1 MNYRT
6 LLFVIFTIAIPVFA
20 ADTAKNT
27 DPKEKIKKVFPI
39 TGFSELELRNLI
51 VAKIVPSKD
60 FFVEVEGAR
69 EDVEDLE
76 VRKENNRLIMGQQSI
91 VCVNGACKRGNRVID
106 GCQKMRGASG
116 ASGGTA
122 RVTIN
127 SDGMNIVTDG
137 SHVICNTGVIAT
149 GGSSVT
155 VGGADVMIQS
165 ISSPVNA
172 TIHLPL
178 IAYLAALNGSVI
190 RVDGIETDKLE
201 LYASHSSR
209 VAITRALCKKLKIS
223 GHHSSAMV
231 VKGMCD
237 EVQVTASHSASVD
250 AYDLKAQQASVNA
263 SRSASV
269 RVSAE
274 KELKAC
280 SKHCASV
287 VYGGNPAKI
296 DKEKS
301 HSGTIEKIGMFW

>member
-6 LLFVIFTIAIPVFA
+6 LLFMISIIPIPVFA
-20 ADTAKNT
+20 ADAAKNT

-39 TGFSELELRNLI
+39 TGFSELELRNRI
-51 VAKIVPSKD
+51 VANIVPSKD

-76 VRKENNRLIMGQQSI
+76 VRKEDNRLIMGHQGI
-91 VCVNGACKRGNRVID
+91 VCVNGTCKRGNRVIN
-106 GCQKMRGASG
+106 GCQNMRG

-137 SHVICNTGVIAT
+137 SHVIYNAGVIAT

-155 VGGADVMIQS
+155 VRGADFVIQS
-165 ISSPVNA
+165 ISNPIHA

-190 RVDGIETDKLE
+190 RVDGVETDKLE

-209 VAITRALCKKLKIS
+209 VAITRALCKKLKIA
-223 GHHSSAMV
+223 GRYSSAIV
-231 VKGMCD
+231 VKGVCD
-237 EVQVTASHSASVD
+237 EVQVTASYSALVD

-280 SKHCASV
+280 SSYNASV
-287 VYGGNPAKI
+287 AYGGSPAKI

-301 HSGTIEKIGMFW
+301 HSGTIEKVGMFW